1 MADRPVLLITG
12 ASSGIG
18 SETARHAV
26 KAGYRVAL
34 GARRAAPINELAAE
48 LGEDNAIA
56 RVCDVAEWEQVEA
69 VVEATIGE
77 FGRLD
82 AVLANA
88 GSGVKRGLLLD
99 SVENWRSM
107 VLTNVYGTALTI
119 RATLP
124 HFLEQDSGHV
134 LVTSSVAG
142 RNVLEGSLYS
152 ATKWAGLALAESLRL
167 ELRGTHENHTIKVTT
182 IAPGVTE
189 TEFFASMERP
199 AWSALHSE
207 DVARA
212 VIYALEQ
219 PSGVD
224 VSEVLIRSTSQP
236 F

>member
-1 MADRPVLLITG
+1 MPDDQVLLITG

-18 SETARHAV
+18 SETARQAAA
-26 KAGYRVAL
+26 AGYRVAL
-34 GARRAAPINELAAE
+34 GARREEPIRALAAE
-48 LGEDNAIA
+48 LGEGRAIA
-56 RVCDVAEWEQVEA
+56 RPCDVAEWDQVEA
-69 VVEATIGE
+69 LVDATLGE

-88 GSGVKRGLLLD
+88 GSGVRRGLLED

-167 ELRGTHENHTIKVTT
+167 ELRGARQNETIRVTT
-182 IAPGVTE
+182 IAPGATE
-189 TEFFASMERP
+189 TPFFATMEEP
-199 AWSALHSE
+199 AWRGLQSE